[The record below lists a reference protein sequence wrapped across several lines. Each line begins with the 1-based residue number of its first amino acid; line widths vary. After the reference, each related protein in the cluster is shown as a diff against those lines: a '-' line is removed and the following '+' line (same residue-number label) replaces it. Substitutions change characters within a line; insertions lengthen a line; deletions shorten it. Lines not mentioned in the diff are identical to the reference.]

1 MPYDTH
7 PTAKVQTF
15 FDSAKFFRQKKLFLT
30 ENFLFYPQ
38 FCIFAAQFSNIRRQS
53 MNTLATIVN
62 NYLMKMAVPLAAW
75 FILEYLIKNAMY
87 SNVVLSLLIFP
98 MMLVTPVALWWILRK
113 LRREILYDA
122 IRGIQAW
129 SFGVQLMFYASLIE
143 ALFIYVYNQYIK
155 PGNLHTIQKA
165 AIEQYENVQQ
175 TLAASGSF
183 ERYMP
188 RLEEAIKALKEAPV
202 LTPIETAMTTL
213 SNNLFLSI
221 VLMIPIALIVR
232 KRPQTSNPS

>member
-1 MPYDTH
+1 
-7 PTAKVQTF
+7 
-15 FDSAKFFRQKKLFLT
+15 
-30 ENFLFYPQ
+30 
-38 FCIFAAQFSNIRRQS
+38 
-53 MNTLATIVN
+53 MNSLATIVN
-62 NYLMKMAVPLAAW
+62 NYLMKMALPLAAW
-75 FILEYLIKNAMY
+75 FILEYLVKNAMY
-87 SNVVLSLLIFP
+87 SNVALSLFIFP

-175 TLAASGSF
+175 TLAASGTF
-183 ERYMP
+183 EQFMP

-232 KRPQTSNPS
+232 KRPQVNAPS